1 MAYRRRGRHRHQQ
14 RTSTIP
20 CPGKV
25 EDYSAASFT
34 GDPAD
39 DADRKPRERI
49 TELTGLLDLW
59 ERPDGMRVI
68 VDAER
73 SSPSVGLHR
82 PTVMIS
88 ERPAEVEDHAVQ
100 GHWEGNRFARGR
112 ETFGRTPRRETLT
125 RRLWVVTG

>member
-1 MAYRRRGRHRHQQ
+1 MWRIADAADTAISKERQQFRVRARSRITRPHRSRGTRRRRR
-14 RTSTIP
+14 
-20 CPGKV
+20 
-25 EDYSAASFT
+25 
-34 GDPAD
+34 
-39 DADRKPRERI
+39 RKPRERI